1 MKDHLKSAVKRYKQE
16 EVRINPISNLD
27 VEIVVELTQIFD
39 KLNQPELKSM
49 VDQWK
54 FLSDVEVRDMLIEWN
69 IQHPK
74 TFEEKGEEGEENGEV
89 SLKISREVDIQKKRF
104 TVRDFID
111 FRGEVVEVGLIKT
124 IGKSYSLT
132 SNGIVFEIIFNKDLH
147 EKFVLINKVFK
158 FMDERI
164 RDQHYEDLKERLQN
178 VKGVTF
184 I

>member
-16 EVRINPISNLD
+16 EVKINPISNLD
-27 VEIVVELTQIFD
+27 AEIVVELTQIFD

-74 TFEEKGEEGEENGEV
+74 GVEQKDKEGNDNVSIEV
-89 SLKISREVDIQKKRF
+89 SKKLSVEKNEYKVKNF
-104 TVRDFID
+104 LE
-111 FRGEVVEVGLIKT
+111 FRGEILDVKT
-124 IGKSYSLT
+124 IITITKSHSV
-132 SNGIVFEIIFNKDLH
+132 SSRGIWYEIIINKDLS
-147 EKFVLINKVFK
+147 ERFILCNKVFSYP
-158 FMDERI
+158 DERI
-164 RDQHYEDLKERLQN
+164 RDQHYEDLRDRLQN
-178 VKGVTF
+178 IEGVVF